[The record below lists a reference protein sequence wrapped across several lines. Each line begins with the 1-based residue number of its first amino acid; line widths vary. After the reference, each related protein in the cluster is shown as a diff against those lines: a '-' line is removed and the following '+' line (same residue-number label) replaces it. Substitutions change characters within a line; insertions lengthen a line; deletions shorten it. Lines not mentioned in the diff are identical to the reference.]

1 MSTVEGERGD
11 MKYMKDRERLLEA
24 AEALLGNLKELET
37 EKVVLEEK
45 LRSSEVQQ
53 EELKQKLAAAFTLIK
68 TPKETQMENLKVDDE
83 CISEIRELRSA
94 IQHLLSSGETPG
106 DRGAVDIKELRS
118 SLSRLLTSGEMTR

>member
-37 EKVVLEEK
+37 EKAVLEEK

-94 IQHLLSSGETPG
+94 IQQLLGSGETPG
-106 DRGAVDIKELRS
+106 ERGAVDIKELRS
-118 SLSRLLTSGEMTR
+118 SLSRLLTSGDMTR

>member
-1 MSTVEGERGD
+1 MENDTGGRGET
-11 MKYMKDRERLLEA
+11 KYAKDRERILEA
-24 AEALLGNLKELET
+24 AEALLNSLKELET

-45 LRSSEVQQ
+45 LRNSEVQQ

-68 TPKETQMENLKVDDE
+68 TPKETQMENLKADDE
-83 CISEIRELRSA
+83 SLSEIKELRSA

-106 DRGAVDIKELRS
+106 DRAAVDIKELRS

>member
-1 MSTVEGERGD
+1 MGTDVDGHGET
-11 MKYMKDRERLLEA
+11 KYVKNRERILEA
-24 AEALLGNLKELET
+24 AEALLNSLKELET

-68 TPKETQMENLKVDDE
+68 SPKETQMENMKVDNE
-83 CISEIRELRSA
+83 CILEIRELRSA

>member
-37 EKVVLEEK
+37 EKIVLEEK

-106 DRGAVDIKELRS
+106 ERGAVDIKELRS
-118 SLSRLLTSGEMTR
+118 SLSRLLTSGDMTR

>member
-37 EKVVLEEK
+37 EKIVLEEK

-106 DRGAVDIKELRS
+106 ERGAVDIKELRS

>member
-37 EKVVLEEK
+37 EKAVLEEK

-94 IQHLLSSGETPG
+94 IQQLLSSGETPG
-106 DRGAVDIKELRS
+106 ERGAVDIKELRS

>member
-1 MSTVEGERGD
+1 MGTVEGERGD

-37 EKVVLEEK
+37 EKIVLEEK

-94 IQHLLSSGETPG
+94 IQQLLSSGETPG
-106 DRGAVDIKELRS
+106 ERGAVDIKELRS
-118 SLSRLLTSGEMTR
+118 SLSRLLTSGDMTR